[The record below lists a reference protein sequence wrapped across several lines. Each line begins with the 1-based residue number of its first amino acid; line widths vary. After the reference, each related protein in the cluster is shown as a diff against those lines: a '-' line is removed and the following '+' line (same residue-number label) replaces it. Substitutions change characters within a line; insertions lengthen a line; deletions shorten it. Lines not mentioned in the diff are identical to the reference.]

1 MKQNY
6 AKIISGFI
14 LAGLLTFSSCQ
25 STHEMAKT
33 DYQIAKVEGRMI
45 DIDAK
50 WDTHPDAD
58 AVAILK
64 PYKEKID
71 SMMYEVIGSSE
82 QKMDKGH
89 PESLLSNLVAE
100 VLRQAATKVQDKP
113 ADMGL
118 VNMGGLRNILPAGDI
133 TVGTVYEILP
143 FENSLCVM
151 KMKGTHLKALLTS
164 IASLKGEGVS
174 GIRMEITKD
183 GKLLNATVGGQPID
197 DNKLYTVATI
207 DYLADGNGSM
217 EAFLQADDRVCPEGA
232 TLRGLFLDYV
242 RQQTAAGKKITSA
255 LDGRIT
261 VK

>member
-71 SMMYEVIGSSE
+71 NMMYEVIGSSE

-183 GKLLNATVGGQPID
+183 GKLLNATVGASRSMTISCIPWRQSIIW
-197 DNKLYTVATI
+197 LTV
-207 DYLADGNGSM
+207 M
-217 EAFLQADDRVCPEGA
+217 EVWRLSCRLMIVCVPRA
-232 TLRGLFLDYV
+232 TLRGLFL
-242 RQQTAAGKKITSA
+242 IT
-255 LDGRIT
+255 
-261 VK
+261 

>member
-71 SMMYEVIGSSE
+71 NMMYEVIGSSE

-133 TVGTVYEILP
+133 AIRK
-143 FENSLCVM
+143 FALCNEDERN
-151 KMKGTHLKALLTS
+151 TPES
-164 IASLKGEGVS
+164 IAHKHCIVERRRGE
-174 GIRMEITKD
+174 RY
-183 GKLLNATVGGQPID
+183 P
-197 DNKLYTVATI
+197 
-207 DYLADGNGSM
+207 DGNYQGW
-217 EAFLQADDRVCPEGA
+217 
-232 TLRGLFLDYV
+232 
-242 RQQTAAGKKITSA
+242 KITECYG
-255 LDGRIT
+255 GRPADR
-261 VK
+261 

>member
-1 MKQNY
+1 
-6 AKIISGFI
+6 
-14 LAGLLTFSSCQ
+14 
-25 STHEMAKT
+25 
-33 DYQIAKVEGRMI
+33 
-45 DIDAK
+45 
-50 WDTHPDAD
+50 
-58 AVAILK
+58 
-64 PYKEKID
+64 
-71 SMMYEVIGSSE
+71 
-82 QKMDKGH
+82 
-89 PESLLSNLVAE
+89 
-100 VLRQAATKVQDKP
+100 
-113 ADMGL
+113 MGL

-151 KMKGTHLKALLTS
+151 TMKGTHLKALLTS

-183 GKLLNATVGGQPID
+183 GKLLNATVGGRPID

-217 EAFLQADDRVCPEGA
+217 EAFLQAEKRVCPEGA

>member
-71 SMMYEVIGSSE
+71 YRMYEVSGSSE
-82 QKMDKGH
+82 Q
-89 PESLLSNLVAE
+89 
-100 VLRQAATKVQDKP
+100 
-113 ADMGL
+113 
-118 VNMGGLRNILPAGDI
+118 
-133 TVGTVYEILP
+133 
-143 FENSLCVM
+143 
-151 KMKGTHLKALLTS
+151 
-164 IASLKGEGVS
+164 
-174 GIRMEITKD
+174 
-183 GKLLNATVGGQPID
+183 
-197 DNKLYTVATI
+197 
-207 DYLADGNGSM
+207 
-217 EAFLQADDRVCPEGA
+217 
-232 TLRGLFLDYV
+232 
-242 RQQTAAGKKITSA
+242 
-255 LDGRIT
+255 
-261 VK
+261 

>member
-71 SMMYEVIGSSE
+71 NMMYEVIGSSE

-118 VNMGGLRNILPAGDI
+118 VNMGGLRNI
-133 TVGTVYEILP
+133 
-143 FENSLCVM
+143 
-151 KMKGTHLKALLTS
+151 
-164 IASLKGEGVS
+164 
-174 GIRMEITKD
+174 
-183 GKLLNATVGGQPID
+183 
-197 DNKLYTVATI
+197 
-207 DYLADGNGSM
+207 
-217 EAFLQADDRVCPEGA
+217 
-232 TLRGLFLDYV
+232 
-242 RQQTAAGKKITSA
+242 
-255 LDGRIT
+255 
-261 VK
+261 

>member
-71 SMMYEVIGSSE
+71 NMMYEVIGSSE

-174 GIRMEITKD
+174 GIQI
-183 GKLLNATVGGQPID
+183 
-197 DNKLYTVATI
+197 
-207 DYLADGNGSM
+207 
-217 EAFLQADDRVCPEGA
+217 
-232 TLRGLFLDYV
+232 
-242 RQQTAAGKKITSA
+242 
-255 LDGRIT
+255 GRAH
-261 VK
+261 V

>member
-6 AKIISGFI
+6 AKIISGVI
-14 LAGLLTFSSCQ
+14 LAGLLTFTSCQ
-25 STHEMAKT
+25 STHEMAKA
-33 DYQIAKVEGRMI
+33 DYRVAKVEGRMI

-50 WDTHPDAD
+50 WDAHPDAD

-71 SMMYEVIGSSE
+71 NMMYEVIGTSE

-100 VLRQAATKVQDKP
+100 VLRQAAVKVQDKP

-151 KMKGTHLKALLTS
+151 TMKEHT
-164 IASLKGEGVS
+164 
-174 GIRMEITKD
+174 
-183 GKLLNATVGGQPID
+183 
-197 DNKLYTVATI
+197 
-207 DYLADGNGSM
+207 
-217 EAFLQADDRVCPEGA
+217 
-232 TLRGLFLDYV
+232 
-242 RQQTAAGKKITSA
+242 
-255 LDGRIT
+255 
-261 VK
+261 

>member
-71 SMMYEVIGSSE
+71 NMMYEVI
-82 QKMDKGH
+82 
-89 PESLLSNLVAE
+89 
-100 VLRQAATKVQDKP
+100 AA
-113 ADMGL
+113 
-118 VNMGGLRNILPAGDI
+118 
-133 TVGTVYEILP
+133 
-143 FENSLCVM
+143 
-151 KMKGTHLKALLTS
+151 
-164 IASLKGEGVS
+164 AS
-174 GIRMEITKD
+174 RRWTKD
-183 GKLLNATVGGQPID
+183 IPRACFPI
-197 DNKLYTVATI
+197 L
-207 DYLADGNGSM
+207 
-217 EAFLQADDRVCPEGA
+217 
-232 TLRGLFLDYV
+232 
-242 RQQTAAGKKITSA
+242 
-255 LDGRIT
+255 
-261 VK
+261 

>member
-71 SMMYEVIGSSE
+71 NMMYEVIGSSE

-100 VLRQAATKVQDKP
+100 VL

-217 EAFLQADDRVCPEGA
+217 AEPRYAGFFL
-232 TLRGLFLDYV
+232 
-242 RQQTAAGKKITSA
+242 IT
-255 LDGRIT
+255 
-261 VK
+261 